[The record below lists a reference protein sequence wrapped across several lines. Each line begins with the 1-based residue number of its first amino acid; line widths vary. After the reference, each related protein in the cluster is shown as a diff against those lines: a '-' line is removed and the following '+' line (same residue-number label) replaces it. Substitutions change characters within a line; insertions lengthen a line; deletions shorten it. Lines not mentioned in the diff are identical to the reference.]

1 LVDRSVI
8 VDLPRI
14 PSDKRRTEDDYWAA
28 FREAHPRILGA
39 LLDAAAAAFGNLKKI
54 APKNLPRMSDFAR
67 WAIAAEAHL
76 GWTPGTFLAAYQR
89 NNRDADL
96 VALEA
101 SPIAAAI
108 LRFMDNGKREWKG
121 TPSALL
127 KELTDVND
135 ALANREVRHPAWP
148 KTPHGLGNAIRR
160 LAPSLRSA
168 GLDVQCWKSGQRYIH
183 LRCSARPVDVPEAPP
198 EAFRLQ

>member
-1 LVDRSVI
+1 MVDRSVI

-14 PSDKRRTEDDYWAA
+14 PSDKRSTEDEYWAA
-28 FREAHPRILGA
+28 FREAHPHILGA
-39 LLDAAAAAFGNLKKI
+39 LLDAAAAAFGNLKSV

-76 GWTPGTFLAAYQR
+76 GWTPSTFLAAYQR

-101 SPIAAAI
+101 SPIAGAI

-127 KELTDVND
+127 KELTDAND
-135 ALANREVRHPAWP
+135 ALANRDVRHPAWP

-160 LAPSLRSA
+160 LAPPLRSA
-168 GLDVQCWKSGQRYIH
+168 GLEVQFWKSGQRYIH
-183 LRCSARPVDVPEAPP
+183 LRRSDRPLDISEAVPDC
-198 EAFRLQ
+198 FRLQ